1 MLMLRDR
8 GLLLWTILSL
18 VQLIGFAFIGIYA
31 FSSTGAL
38 PNSVIAVSSAV
49 LVACSI
55 TNLILAKRNT
65 QAQQSHLEKMGA
77 IPETRDRKFAPEMVS
92 KPDEEQD
99 PLALSVSRALSKGS
113 RQARAYI
120 DNMPV
125 GLLTLDMGGTI
136 QLANL
141 RALKIF
147 HASVDK
153 IVGRPIIELIQT
165 TATDSAPS
173 FERMKE
179 LMLGTLTETLALR
192 PDGQMVPV
200 DVAMADYSGFGGTG
214 YIINFSDLTERY
226 EVERLKEEFVSMV
239 SHDLRSPLSAI
250 ALFLSMLAT
259 KEAGQAISEN
269 DKVASNVANE
279 EANRLIRLVNSLLDM
294 TMIRSGKLDLNIK
307 LFNAKELLERVAA
320 GMEYSCKWKNIAIL
334 VEGEEVD
341 VSADEDRIYQVVEN
355 LIGNAIKFS
364 QRNSTIRLGIEMGE
378 NVAVITVA
386 DSGAGIPKEFQ
397 SKIFDRFQQ
406 VSESDR
412 SVHGGKGLGL
422 AICKMIVEQ
431 HGGKIGV
438 SSEEGQGSKFWFT
451 LNL

>member
-8 GLLLWTILSL
+8 ELLLWTILSL
-18 VQLIGFAFIGIYA
+18 VQLIGLVFIGIYS
-31 FSSTGAL
+31 FSSSTSI
-38 PNSVIAVSSAV
+38 PNSSLAVFSA
-49 LVACSI
+49 LLFICSI
-55 TNLILAKRNT
+55 TNLILVVRKT
-65 QAQQSHLEKMGA
+65 QTQKSDQNSPPDKLPNIE
-77 IPETRDRKFAPEMVS
+77 ET
-92 KPDEEQD
+92 QD

-125 GLLTLDMGGTI
+125 GLLTLDMNGLV

-147 HASVDK
+147 RASVDK
-153 IVGRPIIELIQT
+153 IVGRPITELIQLS
-165 TATDSAPS
+165 AAEPAPS

-179 LMLGTLTETLALR
+179 LMLGTLTETQAR
-192 PDGQMVPV
+192 RHDGQLVPV

-259 KEAGQAISEN
+259 KEAGQPISEN
-269 DKVASNVANE
+269 DKIASNVANE

-307 LFNAKELLERVAA
+307 RFKTKELLERVAA
-320 GMEYSCKWKNIAIL
+320 GIEYSCKWKNITIV
-334 VEGEEVD
+334 VEGQEVE
-341 VSADEDRIYQVVEN
+341 VEADEDRIYQVVEN

-364 QRNSTIRLGIEMGE
+364 QRNSTIRLGVEADE
-378 NVAVITVA
+378 NNAIITVA
-386 DSGAGIPKEFQ
+386 DSGVGIPKEFQ
-397 SKIFDRFQQ
+397 AKIFDRFQQ

-412 SVHGGKGLGL
+412 LVHGGKGLGL
-422 AICKMIVEQ
+422 AICKMIIEQ
-431 HGGKIGV
+431 HGGQIGV
-438 SSEEGQGSKFWFT
+438 SSQEGQGSKFWFT
-451 LNL
+451 LNRHRP